1 MTKFDADGS
10 RRAVLPQTSF
20 DVVRSRGVV
29 TLKTENSP
37 SSQPKPSNHPPVQVA
52 ELISVGTELL
62 FGEIVDTNAAYLSQE
77 LKNRGVYIYWKST
90 VGDNQGRVVEA
101 IRRALSRSD
110 LVILGGGLG
119 PTDDDLTRESIAEVV
134 GETPVVDHAYLQKL
148 RAFFESRGRSFPES
162 NSKQAWVLPSGEAL
176 DNPVGTAP
184 GWFVRVS
191 QGEFAGK
198 IITALPGPPRE
209 MTRMWREQVLPR
221 LILPTS
227 SLYAITF
234 RTFAIGES
242 HVAERLAEWT
252 KSANPSVA
260 TYARRDGV
268 HVRVAASGASL
279 EAAQANAQV
288 AVHSVR
294 AALEGHI
301 FGSDEQTLAGVIGE
315 RLLARAETVASLESL
330 TGGLILDELTNVP
343 GASRYVQGGA
353 VAYTN
358 DVKLRMGVNA
368 STLEQHGAISR
379 EVALEMA
386 LAARECFGASWGVA
400 TTGEISENYGAANPG
415 VKVFVAIASPDGRAE
430 CFESTTAGD
439 RRTFKE
445 RVAMTAMGQLWRALS
460 KMEPS

>member
-1 MTKFDADGS
+1 
-10 RRAVLPQTSF
+10 
-20 DVVRSRGVV
+20 VV
-29 TLKTENSP
+29 TLKTENIP
-37 SSQPKPSNHPPVQVA
+37 SSQTHLPADSPVRVA
-52 ELISVGTELL
+52 ELISIGTELL

-90 VGDNQGRVVEA
+90 VGDNQVRVVEA

-134 GETPVVDHAYLQKL
+134 GETPVVDQVYLEKL

-176 DNPVGTAP
+176 ENPVGTAP
-184 GWFVRVS
+184 GWFVRIAN
-191 QGEFAGK
+191 GEYAGK

-209 MTRMWREQVLPR
+209 MTRMWTEQVLPR
-221 LILPTS
+221 LTLPTS

-242 HVAERLAEWT
+242 HVAEALGDWT

-268 HVRVAASGASL
+268 HIRVASNGDSL
-279 EAAQANAQV
+279 EAAKATAQP
-288 AVHSVR
+288 AIEAIGS
-294 AALEGHI
+294 LFEGHV
-301 FGSDEQTLAGVIGE
+301 FGSDEQTLPGVIGE
-315 RLLARAETVASLESL
+315 SLLARKQTVAVLESL
-330 TGGLILDELTNVP
+330 TGGLILDEFTNVS
-343 GASRYVQGGA
+343 GASKYVVGGA
-353 VAYTN
+353 VVYT
-358 DVKLRMGVNA
+358 DAAKLRFGIQT
-368 STLEQHGAISR
+368 SSLGQFGAISR

-386 LAARECFGASWGVA
+386 QSARTFFGSDWGVA
-400 TTGEISENYGAANPG
+400 TTGEISENFAAANPAS
-415 VKVFVAIASPDGRAE
+415 KVFVAIAGPNGTAE
-430 CFESTTAGD
+430 CFEATTAGD

-445 RVAMTAMGQLWRALS
+445 RVAMTALGQLWRAVS
-460 KMEPS
+460 KSSKSTGQS

>member
-1 MTKFDADGS
+1 MC
-10 RRAVLPQTSF
+10 F
-20 DVVRSRGVV
+20 DVVRSLGVV
-29 TLKTENSP
+29 TLKTENIP
-37 SSQPKPSNHPPVQVA
+37 SHPILHPVHPFVRVA

-62 FGEIVDTNAAYLSQE
+62 FGEIVDTNAVYLSQE

-90 VGDNQGRVVEA
+90 VGDNQPRVVEA

-134 GETPVVDHAYLQKL
+134 GETPVVDQVYLEKL

-176 DNPVGTAP
+176 ENPVGTAP
-184 GWFVRVS
+184 GWFVRIPD
-191 QGEFAGK
+191 GEFAGK
-198 IITALPGPPRE
+198 VITALPGPPRE
-209 MTRMWREQVLPR
+209 MTRMWRDQVLPR
-221 LILPTS
+221 LTLPTS

-242 HVAERLAEWT
+242 HVAERLTEWT
-252 KSANPSVA
+252 KSFNPSVA

-268 HVRVAASGASL
+268 HVRVASSGDSL
-279 EAAQANAQV
+279 EAAQTTAQP
-288 AVHSVR
+288 AIKSVQS
-294 AALEGHI
+294 ALEGHI
-301 FGSDEQTLAGVIGE
+301 FGTDEQTLPGVIGE
-315 RLLARAETVASLESL
+315 LLLARGETVAALESL

-358 DVKLRMGVNA
+358 ESKIRMGVNA
-368 STLEQHGAISR
+368 ITLEQHGAISR

-386 LAARECFGASWGVA
+386 LAAREMFASSWGVA
-400 TTGEISENYGAANPG
+400 TTGEISENFGAANPSS
-415 VKVFVAIASPDGRAE
+415 KVFVAISSPDGQVE
-430 CFESTTAGD
+430 CFEATTAGD

-445 RVAMTAMGQLWRALS
+445 RVCMTALGQLWRALS
-460 KMEPS
+460 KTSGIGLSGKSA

>member
-1 MTKFDADGS
+1 M
-10 RRAVLPQTSF
+10 
-20 DVVRSRGVV
+20 
-29 TLKTENSP
+29 KTENIPPHPILHPVHP
-37 SSQPKPSNHPPVQVA
+37 SVWPAVQVA

-90 VGDNQGRVVEA
+90 VGDNQPRVVEA

-134 GETPVVDHAYLQKL
+134 GETPIVDQVYLEKL

-176 DNPVGTAP
+176 ENPVGTAP
-184 GWFVRVS
+184 GWFVRIPH
-191 QGEFAGK
+191 GEFAGK
-198 IITALPGPPRE
+198 VITALPGPPRE
-209 MTRMWREQVLPR
+209 MTRMWRDQVLPR
-221 LILPTS
+221 LTLPTS

-242 HVAERLAEWT
+242 HVAERLALFT
-252 KSANPSVA
+252 KSANPSLA

-268 HVRVAASGASL
+268 HVRVASSGDSL
-279 EAAQANAQV
+279 LAAQATAQPAIEGV
-288 AVHSVR
+288 Q

-301 FGSDEQTLAGVIGE
+301 FGTDDQTLAGVIGE
-315 RLLARAETVASLESL
+315 LLLARGESVAALESL
-330 TGGLILDELTNVP
+330 TGGLILDELTNVS
-343 GASRYVQGGA
+343 GASRYVHGGA

-358 DVKLRMGVNA
+358 DIKIRMGVNA

-386 LAARECFGASWGVA
+386 HAAREKFGSSWGLA
-400 TTGEISENYGAANPG
+400 TTGEISENFAAVNPSS
-415 VKVFVAIASPDGRAE
+415 KVFVAVANSDGEAE
-430 CFESTTAGD
+430 CFEATTAGD

-445 RVAMTAMGQLWRALS
+445 RVCMTALGQLWRALLKAS
-460 KMEPS
+460 ENTA

>member
-1 MTKFDADGS
+1 
-10 RRAVLPQTSF
+10 
-20 DVVRSRGVV
+20 VV
-29 TLKTENSP
+29 TLKTENNSTSPNSSSP
-37 SSQPKPSNHPPVQVA
+37 SQQFSYPPVRVA

-62 FGEIVDTNAAYLSQE
+62 FGEIVDTNSAYLSQE

-90 VGDNQGRVVEA
+90 VGDNQSRVVEA

-134 GETPVVDHAYLQKL
+134 SETPVIDQVYLQKL

-176 DNPVGTAP
+176 ENPVGTAP
-184 GWFVRVS
+184 GWFVRIP

-209 MTRMWREQVLPR
+209 MTRMWTDQVLPR

-227 SLYAITF
+227 SLYAITL

-242 HVAERLAEWT
+242 HVAELLAEWT

-268 HVRVAASGASL
+268 HVRVASSGDSL
-279 EAAQANAQV
+279 EEALATAEPAIQ
-288 AVHSVR
+288 SVR
-294 AALEGHI
+294 TLLEGHV
-301 FGSDEQTLAGVIGE
+301 FGTDDQTLPDVIGE
-315 RLLARAETVASLESL
+315 LLLARNESVAVLESL
-330 TGGLILDELTNVP
+330 TGGLILDEFTNVP
-343 GASRYVQGGA
+343 GASQYVQGGA
-353 VAYTN
+353 VTYTN
-358 DVKLRMGVNA
+358 NAKIRMGVNA
-368 STLEQHGAISR
+368 STLEQYGAISC

-386 LAARECFGASWGVA
+386 LAARKNLGSSWGVA
-400 TTGEISENYGAANPG
+400 TTGEISENFGAANPAS
-415 VKVFVAIASPDGRAE
+415 KVFVAIASPNGQAE
-430 CFESTTAGD
+430 CFEATTAGD

-445 RVAMTAMGQLWRALS
+445 RVAMTALGQLWRALRKAS
-460 KMEPS
+460 GNA

>member
-1 MTKFDADGS
+1 M
-10 RRAVLPQTSF
+10 
-20 DVVRSRGVV
+20 
-29 TLKTENSP
+29 KTENNSSSP
-37 SSQPKPSNHPPVQVA
+37 NQAPIHPPVRIA

-90 VGDNQGRVVEA
+90 VGDNQTRVVEA

-119 PTDDDLTRESIAEVV
+119 PTDDDLTREGIAEVV
-134 GETPVVDHAYLQKL
+134 GETPVIDQEYLEKL

-176 DNPVGTAP
+176 ENPVGTAP
-184 GWFVRVS
+184 GWFVRIPT
-191 QGEFAGK
+191 GEFAGK

-209 MTRMWREQVLPR
+209 MTRMWTDQVLPR
-221 LILPTS
+221 LTLPTS

-242 HVAERLAEWT
+242 HVAERLADWT

-268 HVRVAASGASL
+268 HVRVAASGDSL
-279 EAAQANAQV
+279 DQAKRLAEPVMQ
-288 AVHSVR
+288 SVT
-294 AALEGHI
+294 ALLEGHV
-301 FGSDEQTLAGVIGE
+301 FGSDKQTLPGVIGE
-315 RLLARAETVASLESL
+315 LLLARNESVAVLESL
-330 TGGLILDELTNVP
+330 TGGLILDEFTNVP
-343 GASRYVQGGA
+343 GASAYVQGGA
-353 VAYTN
+353 VVYSN
-358 DVKLRMGVNA
+358 DAKLRMGVDPE
-368 STLEQHGAISR
+368 TLNRFGAISP

-386 LAARECFGASWGVA
+386 LAAREKFAASWGLA
-400 TTGEISENYGAANPG
+400 STGEISENFGAANPTH
-415 VKVFVAIASPDGRAE
+415 KVFVAIASPNGQAE
-430 CFESTTAGD
+430 WFEATTAGD

-445 RVAMTAMGQLWRALS
+445 RVAMTALGQLWRALTKAS
-460 KMEPS
+460 GQS

>member
-1 MTKFDADGS
+1 M
-10 RRAVLPQTSF
+10 
-20 DVVRSRGVV
+20 
-29 TLKTENSP
+29 LKTENILLSQTPGLSP
-37 SSQPKPSNHPPVQVA
+37 SQHLAHTPVRVA

-90 VGDNQGRVVEA
+90 VGDNLPRVVEA
-101 IRRALSRSD
+101 IRRALGRSD

-119 PTDDDLTRESIAEVV
+119 PTDDDLTRESISEVI
-134 GETPVVDHAYLQKL
+134 GETPVIDQVYLEKL

-176 DNPVGTAP
+176 ENPVGTAP

-191 QGEFAGK
+191 KGEYAGK
-198 IITALPGPPRE
+198 VITALPGPPRE
-209 MTRMWREQVLPR
+209 MTRMWTEQVLPR
-221 LILPTS
+221 LTLPTS

-242 HVAERLAEWT
+242 HVAERLVEWT

-268 HVRVAASGASL
+268 HVRVASSGDSL
-279 EAAQANAQV
+279 EEAQANA
-288 AVHSVR
+288 APAINSVR
-294 AALEGHI
+294 TALEGHI
-301 FGSDEQTLAGVIGE
+301 FGSDEQTLPGVIGE
-315 RLLARAETVASLESL
+315 LLLARHETVAVLESL

-353 VAYTN
+353 VAYGN
-358 DVKLRMGVNA
+358 DAKVRMGVNA

-386 LAARECFGASWGVA
+386 SAARESFGSSWGVA
-400 TTGEISENYGAANPG
+400 TTGEISENFGAANPASN
-415 VKVFVAIASPDGRAE
+415 VFVAIASPDGQCE
-430 CFESTTAGD
+430 CFEATTAGD

-445 RVAMTAMGQLWRALS
+445 RVAMTALGQLWRALS
-460 KMEPS
+460 KASTENS

>member
-1 MTKFDADGS
+1 M
-10 RRAVLPQTSF
+10 
-20 DVVRSRGVV
+20 
-29 TLKTENSP
+29 LKTENNSSSP
-37 SSQPKPSNHPPVQVA
+37 NQTPIHPPVRVA

-62 FGEIVDTNAAYLSQE
+62 FGEIVDTNSAYLSQE

-90 VGDNQGRVVEA
+90 VGDNQIRVVEA

-119 PTDDDLTRESIAEVV
+119 PTDDDLTRESIAEVI
-134 GETPVVDHAYLQKL
+134 GETPVIDQVYLEKL

-176 DNPVGTAP
+176 ENPVGTAP
-184 GWFVRVS
+184 GWFVRIS

-198 IITALPGPPRE
+198 VITALPGPPRE
-209 MTRMWREQVLPR
+209 MTRMWTDQVLPR
-221 LILPTS
+221 LTLPTS

-242 HVAERLAEWT
+242 HVAELLSEWT

-268 HVRVAASGASL
+268 HVRVKTL
-279 EAAQANAQV
+279 
-288 AVHSVR
+288 
-294 AALEGHI
+294 LEGHV
-301 FGSDEQTLAGVIGE
+301 FGTDEQTLPGVIGE
-315 RLLARAETVASLESL
+315 LLLARNESVAVLESL
-330 TGGLILDELTNVP
+330 TGGLILDEFTNIP
-343 GASRYVQGGA
+343 GASKYVHGGA

-358 DVKLRMGVNA
+358 DTKIRMGVNA
-368 STLEQHGAISR
+368 KTLEQYGAVSR

-386 LAARECFGASWGVA
+386 LAAKDKFGSSWGVA
-400 TTGEISENYGAANPG
+400 TTGEISENFGAANAAS
-415 VKVFVAIASPDGRAE
+415 KVFVAIASPDGTAE
-430 CFESTTAGD
+430 CFEASTAGD

-445 RVAMTAMGQLWRALS
+445 RVAMTALGQLWRALLKTS
-460 KMEPS
+460 GQA

>member
-1 MTKFDADGS
+1 
-10 RRAVLPQTSF
+10 
-20 DVVRSRGVV
+20 
-29 TLKTENSP
+29 LKTENILSSP
-37 SSQPKPSNHPPVQVA
+37 TQPPSQPSVWPAVQVA

-90 VGDNQGRVVEA
+90 VGDNQPRVVEA

-134 GETPVVDHAYLQKL
+134 GETPVVDRVYLEKL

-184 GWFVRVS
+184 GWFVRIPS
-191 QGEFAGK
+191 GEFAGK
-198 IITALPGPPRE
+198 VITALPGPPRE
-209 MTRMWREQVLPR
+209 MTRMWRDQVLPR
-221 LILPTS
+221 LMLPTS

-242 HVAERLAEWT
+242 HIAERLTEWT
-252 KSANPSVA
+252 KSFNPSVA

-268 HVRVAASGASL
+268 HVRVASSGDSL
-279 EAAQANAQV
+279 EAAQVTAEPAIE
-288 AVHSVR
+288 SVQ

-301 FGSDEQTLAGVIGE
+301 FGTDEQTLPGVIGE
-315 RLLARAETVASLESL
+315 LILARGESVAALESL
-330 TGGLILDELTNVP
+330 TGGLILDELTNIP
-343 GASRYVQGGA
+343 GASRYVYGGA

-358 DVKLRMGVNA
+358 ETKIRMGVNA

-386 LAARECFGASWGVA
+386 FAAREKFGSSWGVA
-400 TTGEISENYGAANPG
+400 TTGEISENFGAANPSS
-415 VKVFVAIASPDGRAE
+415 KVFVAIASPDGQAE
-430 CFESTTAGD
+430 CFEATTAGD

-445 RVAMTAMGQLWRALS
+445 RVCMTALGQLWRALS
-460 KMEPS
+460 KTSGIELSGKSA

>member
-1 MTKFDADGS
+1 
-10 RRAVLPQTSF
+10 
-20 DVVRSRGVV
+20 VV
-29 TLKTENSP
+29 TLKTENIP
-37 SSQPKPSNHPPVQVA
+37 PHPILHPVQVA
-52 ELISVGTELL
+52 ELISIGTELL

-90 VGDNQGRVVEA
+90 VGDNQPRVVEA

-134 GETPVVDHAYLQKL
+134 GETPVMDQGYLEKL

-184 GWFVRVS
+184 GWFVRIPK
-191 QGEFAGK
+191 GEFAGK
-198 IITALPGPPRE
+198 VITALPGPPRE

-221 LILPTS
+221 LTLPTS

-242 HVAERLAEWT
+242 HVAERLVNWT
-252 KSANPSVA
+252 KSFNPSVA

-268 HVRVAASGASL
+268 HVRVASSGDSL
-279 EAAQANAQV
+279 EAAQTTAQP
-288 AVHSVR
+288 AIESVQLV
-294 AALEGHI
+294 LEGHI
-301 FGSDEQTLAGVIGE
+301 FGTDEQTLPGVIGE
-315 RLLARAETVASLESL
+315 LLLARSESVAALESL

-343 GASRYVQGGA
+343 GASRYLHGGA

-358 DVKLRMGVNA
+358 EIKIRMGVNA

-386 LAARECFGASWGVA
+386 LAAREKFGSSWGVA
-400 TTGEISENYGAANPG
+400 TTGEMSENFGAANPSN
-415 VKVFVAIASPDGRAE
+415 KVFVAIASPNGQAE
-430 CFESTTAGD
+430 CFEATTAGD

-445 RVAMTAMGQLWRALS
+445 RVCMTALGQLWRALS
-460 KMEPS
+460 KTSENELSGKSA

>member
-1 MTKFDADGS
+1 M
-10 RRAVLPQTSF
+10 
-20 DVVRSRGVV
+20 
-29 TLKTENSP
+29 KTENIP
-37 SSQPKPSNHPPVQVA
+37 SRPILHPVQVA

-90 VGDNQGRVVEA
+90 VGDNQPRVVEA

-134 GETPVVDHAYLQKL
+134 GETPVVDQVYLEKL

-176 DNPVGTAP
+176 ENPVGTAP
-184 GWFVRVS
+184 GWFVRIP

-209 MTRMWREQVLPR
+209 MTRMWRDQVLPR
-221 LILPTS
+221 LTLPTS

-242 HVAERLAEWT
+242 HVAERLAKWT

-268 HVRVAASGASL
+268 HVRVASSGDSL
-279 EAAQANAQV
+279 EAAQRTAEA
-288 AVHSVR
+288 AVNSVR
-294 AALEGHI
+294 FALEGHI
-301 FGSDEQTLAGVIGE
+301 FGTDDQTLPGVIGE
-315 RLLARAETVASLESL
+315 LLLARGESVAALESL

-343 GASRYVQGGA
+343 GASRYVYGGA

-358 DVKLRMGVNA
+358 ESKVRMGVNA

-386 LAARECFGASWGVA
+386 LMAREKFGSSWGVA
-400 TTGEISENYGAANPG
+400 TTGEISENFGAANPSS
-415 VKVFVAIASPDGRAE
+415 KVFVAIASPDGQAE
-430 CFESTTAGD
+430 CFEATTAGD

-445 RVAMTAMGQLWRALS
+445 RVCMTALGQLWRALS
-460 KMEPS
+460 KTSEIELSGKSA